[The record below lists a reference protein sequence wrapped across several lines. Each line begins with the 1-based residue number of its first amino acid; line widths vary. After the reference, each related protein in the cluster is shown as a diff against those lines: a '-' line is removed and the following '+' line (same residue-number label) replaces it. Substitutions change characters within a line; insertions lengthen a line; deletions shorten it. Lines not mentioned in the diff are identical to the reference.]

1 MLTDKQ
7 QKVLDV
13 IVNFIERHWE
23 SPTLEELQNLLSI
36 KTKRGV
42 VQFLEYLED
51 KWFIHRWRWY
61 RSIRLWDR
69 IVWSQLA
76 IPIPILGFANAWKPF
91 KYWEQT
97 DLGSLLISKSIIKW
111 DINKYFCLKLE
122 WTSMN
127 NFIINWKT
135 LEDWSYVLVNKD
147 FTWQTWSNSAYVCI
161 VNGFA
166 TVKKIK
172 QEWNWTYLIPESND
186 SEHMPIVLSEDDT
199 VEINWQIVDVFNF
212 NTNQ

>member
-1 MLTDKQ
+1 MLTPKQ

-13 IVNFIERHWE
+13 IIEFIERHWE
-23 SPTLEELQNLLSI
+23 SPTLEELQSRLDIAN
-36 KTKRGV
+36 KRSV

-61 RSIRLWDR
+61 RSIRLGDR
-69 IVWSQLA
+69 IVGSQLA

-91 KYWEQT
+91 KYWEEQ
-97 DLGSLLISKSIIKW
+97 DLGSLLISKTIIKW
-111 DINKYFCLKLE
+111 DSNKYFLLKLE

-127 NFIINWKT
+127 QFQVNGKI
-135 LEDWSYVLVNKD
+135 LVDWSYVLVNKD
-147 FTWQTWSNSAYVCI
+147 YNWQWDSTGAYVCI

-172 QEWNWTYLIPESND
+172 KEWSDTYLLPQ
-186 SEHMPIVLSEDDT
+186 SEDKEHTPIILSQDDI
-199 VEINWQIVDVFNF
+199 VEINGKVVDVFNF
-212 NTNQ
+212 N